1 MGGNMTPQERKAYEL
16 KIAEV
21 WNKKV
26 SDFLVGKTIKSVR
39 YMNNEEMDDFMWYRK
54 PVIIDFTDGSW
65 IIPQSDDEGN
75 NGGALYT
82 SNKKLGVIPAI

>member
-1 MGGNMTPQERKAYEL
+1 MTPQERKEYDL
-16 KIAEV
+16 DIAKV

-39 YMNNEEMDDFMWYRK
+39 YMTHEEMEDFMWYSK
-54 PVIIDFTDGSW
+54 PVIIDFTDGSYM
-65 IIPQSDDEGN
+65 IPQSDDEGN

-82 SNKKLGVIPAI
+82 SDKKLGVIPAI

>member
-1 MGGNMTPQERKAYEL
+1 MTPQERKEYEL
-16 KIAEV
+16 SVADV

-26 SDFLVGKTIKSVR
+26 REFLVGKTIKSVR
-39 YMNNEEMDDFMWYRK
+39 YMTDEEMEDFMWYSK

-75 NGGALYT
+75 NGGSLYT
-82 SNKKLGVIPAI
+82 SDEKLGVIPAI

>member
-1 MGGNMTPQERKAYEL
+1 MTPQERKEYEL
-16 KIAEV
+16 SVADV

-26 SDFLVGKTIKSVR
+26 REFLVGKTIKSVR
-39 YMNNEEMDDFMWYRK
+39 YMTDEEMEDFMWYRK

-82 SNKKLGVIPAI
+82 SDEKMSVIPAI

>member
-1 MGGNMTPQERKAYEL
+1 MTPQERKEYEL
-16 KIAEV
+16 GIAEK

-26 SDFLVGKTIKSVR
+26 ADFLVGKTIKSVR
-39 YMNNEEMDDFMWYRK
+39 YMTNEEMEDFMWYK
-54 PVIIDFTDGSW
+54 KAIIIDFTDGHW

-82 SNKKLGVIPAI
+82 SDDRLGVIPAI

>member
-1 MGGNMTPQERKAYEL
+1 MTPQERKDYEL
-16 KIAEV
+16 GVAEV

-39 YMNNEEMDDFMWYRK
+39 YMNNEEMEDFMWYRK

-82 SNKKLGVIPAI
+82 SDKKLGVIPAI

>member
-1 MGGNMTPQERKAYEL
+1 MTPQERREYEL
-16 KIAEV
+16 GVAEV

-39 YMNNEEMDDFMWYRK
+39 YMTDAEMEDFMWYRK

-82 SNKKLGVIPAI
+82 SDKKLGVIPAI

>member
-1 MGGNMTPQERKAYEL
+1 MTPQERKEYEL
-16 KIAEV
+16 GVAEV

-26 SDFLVGKTIKSVR
+26 KEFLVGKTIKSVR
-39 YMNNEEMDDFMWYRK
+39 YMTDEEMEDFMWYRK

-82 SNKKLGVIPAI
+82 SDEKMSVIPAI

>member
-1 MGGNMTPQERKAYEL
+1 MTPQERKTYEL
-16 KIAEV
+16 GISKV

-39 YMNNEEMDDFMWYRK
+39 YMTNEEMEDFMWYRK
-54 PVIIDFTDGSW
+54 PVIIDFTDGSG

-82 SNKKLGVIPAI
+82 SDEKMGVIPAI

>member
-1 MGGNMTPQERKAYEL
+1 MNAQERKEREL
-16 KIAEV
+16 EIANSL
-21 WNKKV
+21 NKKV

-39 YMNNEEMDDFMWYRK
+39 YMTDAEMEDFMWYRK

-75 NGGALYT
+75 DGGALYT
-82 SNKKLGVIPAI
+82 SHETLSVIPVI

>member
-1 MGGNMTPQERKAYEL
+1 MTPQERKEYEL
-16 KIAEV
+16 NIAEK

-26 SDFLVGKTIKSVR
+26 GDFLVGKTIKSVR
-39 YMNNEEMDDFMWYRK
+39 YMTDKEMEDFMWYRK

-82 SNKKLGVIPAI
+82 SDEKMSVIPAI